1 MMIAATSRT
10 LATIVAMVMVTAAC
24 NSTPDRPAL
33 RFSPDALPD
42 AHVGQPYEQRIDISQ
57 NVTPVG
63 GMSAPAEKL
72 PSGLTVEK
80 IEGTANAGRIIGT
93 PTTAGTSAL
102 EVFVW
107 CLGTNVNGQT
117 GTKQYSLT
125 VR

>member
-1 MMIAATSRT
+1 MDGAPPRIA
-10 LATIVAMVMVTAAC
+10 ATIVALVTLVAAC

-33 RFSPDALPD
+33 KFSPDALPD
-42 AHVGQPYEQRIDISQ
+42 ARLGQPYEQRIEISQ

-72 PSGLTVEK
+72 PPGLKLEK
-80 IEGTANAGRIIGT
+80 IEGSSNAGWIVGT
-93 PTTAGTSAL
+93 PIAVGTSTF

-107 CLGTNVNGQT
+107 CYGTNVNGQT

>member
-1 MMIAATSRT
+1 MIGAVPRTMARTVALVMVIAACS
-10 LATIVAMVMVTAAC
+10 
-24 NSTPDRPAL
+24 STPERHAL
-33 RFSPDALPD
+33 TFSPDALPD
-42 AHVGQPYEQRIDISQ
+42 GRVGEPYEQRIEIGQ

-72 PSGLTVEK
+72 PPGLKVEK
-80 IEGTANAGRIIGT
+80 IEGSANAGRIVGT
-93 PTTAGTSAL
+93 PTTAGTSTF

-107 CLGTNVNGQT
+107 CFGTNVNGQT